1 MANRYKPV
9 LFFTALSLLSTLT
22 GCGGGGGS
30 NIVPEAE
37 TVTTT
42 PLIPATPVFDIPPF
56 IPTPPYEPHQLA
68 VNAPT
73 AWEQGFSGQ
82 GTTIATI
89 DSGINLSHTD
99 FTERSGVRLID
110 EINATGFKLNEIDNT
125 VYQID
130 DYNDTEGHGT
140 YVSSI
145 ASGQSYGIAP
155 SSVVLP
161 IKVFFDQNAV
171 DSKVIDAA
179 LPYAAIRSDIINTSI
194 SGMINPINIGVN
206 NSYDI
211 YQSALEANNTVLI
224 TAAGNDAQP
233 IGVQHFDFNSI
244 NQNLSIDPTLTNK
257 VLNVISVDNNGV
269 RSTFSNYPGSC
280 VDVSPTADTPC
291 NEAVMTQIQNN
302 FISAP
307 GEKIT
312 AASQVNETSTV
323 LVSGTSMAT
332 PIVSGSLSLLLS
344 AWDQL
349 TPMDAVS
356 ILKETA
362 DNTFAWYSPE
372 EYGVG
377 IVDVAAALQP
387 IGLLT
392 AATTGAGATVTLSQS
407 TASLPASFSSL
418 KTLTTLQQAA
428 YFDDYRRDFSVDL
441 TANIRTETPP
451 INWES
456 HWHNSNLN
464 ARYTQTLPLGNT
476 GKHQLAIT
484 YDPTAPRLFKQLSLS
499 SDQYTLNYGTQ
510 YSVASSLNTLATN
523 PLPFISNTLNSKQGD
538 IIAMTFKLSPSW
550 SLLSDIKWSDS
561 YAPNTA
567 SNQMDRS
574 SQLGVSYQV
583 SQPFRIGFGIELLQE
598 HNALADLK
606 GEGTLSFGQ
615 ENQTQLSVLSTNY
628 QLNNTQLYGILKSG
642 QLIRTKNATASY
654 IALQNATLG
663 QSILGVRHQLTP
675 DKNIGIQAYRD
686 LGITSANMVLT
697 VPVGMDSNGNIQTNT
712 ETFKYRGDLLPN
724 TLEMYYH
731 VTPKTGLNYT
741 LNLITGAYDSGMGI
755 HLTQRF

>member
-1 MANRYKPV
+1 MNYLKFSLPIT
-9 LFFTALSLLSTLT
+9 LSLFTALLT
-22 GCGGGGGS
+22 GCGGGGGGTTVVGS
-30 NIVPEAE
+30 NAE
-37 TVTTT
+37 EVIIT
-42 PLIPATPVFDIPPF
+42 PSVNIPPF
-56 IPTPPYEPHQLA
+56 IPTPPYETHQLA

-82 GTTIATI
+82 GTIIAAI

-110 EINATGFKLNEIDNT
+110 EINATGFKFNAIDST
-125 VYQID
+125 VYQVD
-130 DYNDTEGHGT
+130 DYSDTEGHGT

-145 ASGQSYGIAP
+145 ASGQEYGIAP
-155 SSVVLP
+155 SSIILP
-161 IKVFFDQNAV
+161 IKVFFDANPI
-171 DSKVIDAA
+171 DSRVVNTA
-179 LPYAAIRSDIINTSI
+179 LPYAAARSDIINTSI
-194 SGMINPINIGVN
+194 SGMINPISIGTN
-206 NSYDI
+206 NSYSI
-211 YQSALEANNTVLI
+211 YRSALASNNVMLT
-224 TAAGNDAQP
+224 TAAGNDGQP
-233 IGVQHFDFNSI
+233 IGVQHFELNSI
-244 NQNLSIDPTLTNK
+244 NKNLSIDPTLTNK

-280 VDVSPTADTPC
+280 ADVSPTADIPC
-291 NEAVMTQIQNN
+291 DEAVMTQIQNN

-307 GEKIT
+307 GERIT
-312 AASQVNETSTV
+312 AASQLTSTSTA

-332 PIVSGSLSLLLS
+332 PVVSGSISLLLS

-356 ILKETA
+356 ILKTTA
-362 DNTFAWYSPE
+362 DRSFTLYTPE

-377 IVDVAAALQP
+377 MVDVAAALQP

-392 AATTGAGATVTLSQS
+392 ASTTGAGATITLSQS
-407 TASLPASFSSL
+407 TASLPASFALIKQLS
-418 KTLTTLQQAA
+418 TLQQAA

-451 INWES
+451 INWAS
-456 HWHNSNLN
+456 HWRNSNLN
-464 ARYTQTLPLGNT
+464 TRYTQALPI
-476 GKHQLAIT
+476 GKHQLSIT
-484 YDPTAPRLFKQLSLS
+484 YDPTERRLFKQLSLS
-499 SDQYTLNYGTQ
+499 NNQYTLSYGAQNTT
-510 YSVASSLNTLATN
+510 ASSLNHLALQA
-523 PLPFISNTLNSKQGD
+523 LPFISNTLNTKQGD
-538 IIAMTFKLSPSW
+538 IIAMQFKLTPTW

-561 YAPNTA
+561 YAPNTS

-583 SQPFRIGFGIELLQE
+583 SQPFRIGFGVELLQE

-615 ENQTQLSVLSTNY
+615 ENQTQLSVLSANY

-642 QLIRTKNATASY
+642 QLTRTKNAAASY

-663 QSILGVRHQLTP
+663 QSILGVRHQLSP
-675 DKNIGIQAYRD
+675 DKNIGIQAYRN
-686 LGITSANMVLT
+686 LGITSADMVLT
-697 VPVGMDSNGNIQTNT
+697 VPVGMDSNGTIQTNT
-712 ETFKYRGDLLPN
+712 ETFQYRSDLLPN

-741 LNLITGAYDSGMGI
+741 LNMISGAYDSGIGI